1 MTETTMDVQALLG
14 KITVVDFLREMIAL
28 AAQRLMDL
36 QALGLTGASY
46 GEKSA
51 DRIAKACVAAWLSA
65 GQTINCRLREPASSG
80 SLNEDRGSPSAPM
93 GSRRGTL
100 S

>member
-51 DRIAKACVAAWLSA
+51 DRIADA
-65 GQTINCRLREPASSG
+65 N
-80 SLNEDRGSPSAPM
+80 
-93 GSRRGTL
+93 RRAKL
-100 S
+100 DLAQC